1 MSENRKS
8 KRKETSNIPQIGLTH
23 SITTF
28 THNLT
33 STMAK
38 GKGRHF
44 PKDEKHKSSTKRTQ
58 CYLSLAITN
67 LVYNE
72 MDTPSQPPRGYA
84 NNHEPAVA
92 FSTSYLKGLEISM
105 KTLYRRVHRM
115 HTSQNTTTAPGSI
128 SR

>member
-1 MSENRKS
+1 M
-8 KRKETSNIPQIGLTH
+8 H

-33 STMAK
+33 STMAN

-44 PKDEKHKSSTKRTQ
+44 SKDEKRKSSTKRTQ

-72 MDTPSQPPRGYA
+72 MDSPSKPPRGYA

-105 KTLYRRVHRM
+105 KTIYTEEFTGCTLAKTQPQLQGPSVDE
-115 HTSQNTTTAPGSI
+115 
-128 SR
+128 